1 MSIKSVYLSRN
12 RLEELRNSLR
22 IINEDLYDTLDNY
35 LKCNSNDDKGEYLIN
50 IFDGHELY
58 ELGIVDRHYKLF
70 NDVDT
75 ILKANGGD

>member
-12 RLEELRNSLR
+12 RLEELRDGLFSV
-22 IINEDLYDTLDNY
+22 NEELFGTLDNY
-35 LKCNSNDDKGEYLIN
+35 LKCNSNDDKGEYLVN

-58 ELGIVDRHYKLF
+58 ELSVVDRHYNLF
-70 NDVDT
+70 SDVDT